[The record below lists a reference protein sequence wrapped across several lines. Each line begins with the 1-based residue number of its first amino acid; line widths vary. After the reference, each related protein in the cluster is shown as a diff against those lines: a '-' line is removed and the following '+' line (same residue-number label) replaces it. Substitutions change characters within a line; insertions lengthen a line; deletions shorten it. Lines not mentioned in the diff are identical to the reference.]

1 MARRVR
7 MTPVDTA
14 WLRMD
19 SPGNLMMIVG
29 IYLFDGMVDV
39 ERLRSVLLTHFCAY
53 REMRSRA
60 VVDTSGAWWEAADF
74 DINQHLVRTAL
85 PGRADTRE
93 LQQLAAQLASQSLD
107 HNKPLWQM
115 HLVENYRAAPD
126 AGVSHALIVRIHHC
140 IADGIA
146 LIGVLL
152 SMTTTSADTELAP
165 PKPGTAGV
173 SEPTPLE
180 SILRPFTAATVRAL
194 DAAGEFA
201 ARGLQMSHAMI
212 EDHDLAAQS
221 ASEAARMAARV
232 SKDAAALA
240 LMASDTPTSLKGKP
254 SGSKVVAWN
263 DPLPLADVKAVGKA
277 IGCSVNDVLLACV
290 AGAFRDYLLGRGENL
305 AGAEMRA
312 MVPVNLRGG
321 NGTGAPKSLGN
332 KFGLVPLLLP
342 IGIDNPVERVFEVQ
356 RRMNELKGGYMPVLA
371 MAIIGATGMVPRF
384 VQRQVLDLL
393 ANKATAVMTNVPG
406 PQQSRYMAGAKLKQ
420 ILAWVPQS
428 GNIGLG
434 VSILSYDGGVQF
446 GLMADKALCAHPQTI
461 IDRFAPQFEAL
472 VHGLLLMPWD
482 EDADPAVAER
492 MLGATEQLAVAASRL
507 AGRAGAPE
515 PSSGNGGAA
524 ATTRPEREAKLARA
538 APAGLRRRKSAF
550 AAARAK

>member
-1 MARRVR
+1 

-29 IYLFDGMVDV
+29 IYRFDGTVDI
-39 ERLRSVLLTHFCAY
+39 ERLRAVLLNHFCTY
-53 REMRSRA
+53 REMRSRV
-60 VVDTSGAWWEAADF
+60 VVDAGGAWWEETDL
-74 DINQHLVRTAL
+74 DMDQHLVRIAL
-85 PGRADTRE
+85 PGKADTHE
-93 LQQLAAQLASQSLD
+93 LQHLAAQLASQSLD

-115 HLVENYRAAPD
+115 HLVENFRGSPEAD
-126 AGVSHALIVRIHHC
+126 VSHAMIVRIHHC

-152 SMTTTSADTELAP
+152 SMTTAEPDAELPA
-165 PKPGTAGV
+165 PKPRAAGAAA
-173 SEPTPLE
+173 TGIE
-180 SILRPFTAATVRAL
+180 SVLRPFTAATVKAL
-194 DAAGEFA
+194 DAAGDFA
-201 ARGLQMSHAMI
+201 ARGLRMSQAML
-212 EDHDLAAQS
+212 EDPNLAAQS
-221 ASEAARMAARV
+221 ASEAVRMAARV
-232 SKDAAALA
+232 AQDAAALA

-263 DPLPLADVKAVGKA
+263 EPLPLADVKAVGKA

-290 AGAFRDYLLGRGENL
+290 AGAFRGYLLERGEDL

-321 NGTGAPKSLGN
+321 SATGAPKSLGN

-342 IGIDNPVERVFEVQ
+342 IGIDNPVERVFEVR
-356 RRMNELKGGYMPVLA
+356 RRMDELKGGYMPVLA
-371 MAIIGATGMVPRF
+371 MAILGATGLVPAF

-406 PQQSRYMAGAKLKQ
+406 PQQPRFMAGTKIKQ

-428 GNIGLG
+428 GNIGIG

-446 GLMADKALCAHPQTI
+446 GLITDKKLCAHPQAI
-461 IDRFAPQFEAL
+461 IDRFAPEFESL

-482 EDADPAVAER
+482 EDADPAVAEK
-492 MLGATEQLAVAASRL
+492 MLGATEQLARAASRL
-507 AGRAGAPE
+507 AGRGEPAKSPAG
-515 PSSGNGGAA
+515 GNG
-524 ATTRPEREAKLARA
+524 A
-538 APAGLRRRKSAF
+538 APPDGATEPEVEEKPAAHGPSRLRRRRSAF
-550 AAARAK
+550 SAARAK